1 MEARQRAISFAGRS
15 PIVLLL
21 PEMSTLKSTIESLAA
36 QFATSILGA
45 LRSASID
52 EVMSLTGKR
61 ASAAASG
68 SAASGAAAPA
78 KRGPGRPKKAASAAQ
93 AAPVASAPKKRGRP
107 AGSGNNSSNNH
118 SHKASAASK
127 KTASGRLARRS
138 AEDIGS
144 VVESIVSLLEQHSEG
159 LRAEQ
164 IRGAL
169 GLDAKE
175 LPRPLADGLA
185 AGTITKTGQKR
196 ATTYFAGQGKKRR

>member
-15 PIVLLL
+15 PLVLLL

-52 EVMSLTGKR
+52 EVMSLTGQR

-68 SAASGAAAPA
+68 SSASGAAAPA
-78 KRGPGRPKKAASAAQ
+78 KRGPGRPKKAAAPAAQ
-93 AAPVASAPKKRGRP
+93 PAPAASAPKKRGRP
-107 AGSGNNSSNNH
+107 AGSGNA
-118 SHKASAASK
+118 KAAAASK

-144 VVESIVSLLEQHSEG
+144 VVDSIVSLLEQHSEG

-196 ATTYFAGQGKKRR
+196 ATTYFAGGGKGKKRR

>member
-1 MEARQRAISFAGRS
+1 MEPRQRAISFAGRS
-15 PIVLLL
+15 PLVLLL

-52 EVMSLTGKR
+52 EVMSLTGQR

-68 SAASGAAAPA
+68 SSASGAAAPA
-78 KRGPGRPKKAASAAQ
+78 KRGPGGPKKAAAPAAQ
-93 AAPVASAPKKRGRP
+93 PAPAASAPKKRGRP
-107 AGSGNNSSNNH
+107 AGSGNA
-118 SHKASAASK
+118 KAAAASK

-144 VVESIVSLLEQHSEG
+144 VVDSIVSLLEQHSEG

-196 ATTYFAGQGKKRR
+196 ATTYFAGGGKGKKRR